1 LSKKKA
7 DRPVPVV
14 AVSDLHVGCEMAL
27 MPREGWLR
35 DGGNR
40 VMPSKLQRV
49 LCDWWDEAWAWV
61 DRETGG
67 EFDVVVNGDLIEG
80 VHHRATTPWSAN
92 IGVQRACC
100 EHLLQPI
107 RERARRLYVIR
118 GTEAH
123 VGQSGE
129 DDEAIAKTI
138 KADRPNGSGNYSN
151 WEMFYRMG
159 DGALAHFAHHIST
172 SSSPFSETS
181 ALLREQV
188 GGYVEAG
195 RWGDEPASVYVR
207 SHRHICSG
215 IWHPSRHG
223 ITSTVTT
230 PAWQLKTPYVHKISA
245 RMSQP
250 QIGLVL
256 LLVGDNGP
264 YVKPW
269 VRHIERPEEVRP

>member
-1 LSKKKA
+1 
-7 DRPVPVV
+7 
-14 AVSDLHVGCEMAL
+14 
-27 MPREGWLR
+27 
-35 DGGNR
+35 
-40 VMPSKLQRV
+40 
-49 LCDWWDEAWAWV
+49 
-61 DRETGG
+61 
-67 EFDVVVNGDLIEG
+67 
-80 VHHRATTPWSAN
+80 
-92 IGVQRACC
+92 
-100 EHLLQPI
+100 
-107 RERARRLYVIR
+107 
-118 GTEAH
+118 
-123 VGQSGE
+123 
-129 DDEAIAKTI
+129 
-138 KADRPNGSGNYSN
+138 
-151 WEMFYRMG
+151 MFYRMG

>member
-1 LSKKKA
+1 MKRKVTEHL
-7 DRPVPVV
+7 PLVV
-14 AVSDLHVGCEMAL
+14 VSDLHVGCNLAL
-27 MPREGWLR
+27 MPREGWER
-35 DGGNR
+35 DEGSL

-61 DRETGG
+61 EDETGG
-67 EFDVVVNGDLIEG
+67 KYDVIVNGDLIEG
-80 VHHRATTPWSAN
+80 VHHRATTPWTAN

-100 EHLLQPI
+100 EAILQPI
-107 RERARRLYVIR
+107 REKARRLYVIR

-123 VGQSGE
+123 VSPSAE
-129 DDEAIAKTI
+129 EDEAIAKSI
-138 KADRPNGSGNYSN
+138 KADRPNGKGNFSQ
-151 WEMFYRMG
+151 WEMFYRFG
-159 DGALAHFAHHIST
+159 DHLAHLTHHIGT

-188 GGYVEAG
+188 VGYVEAG
-195 RWGDEPASVYVR
+195 RWGDEPAAVYVR

-230 PAWQLKTPYVHKISA
+230 AAWQLKTPYVHRIGA

-250 QIGLVL
+250 QIGLLIVRA
-256 LLVGDNGP
+256 GDNGP

-269 VRHIERPEEVRP
+269 VKHIERPEEVRP

>member
-1 LSKKKA
+1 MRVRKA
-7 DRPVPVV
+7 LPVV

-27 MPREGWLR
+27 MPKSGWER
-35 DGGNR
+35 DGGQM
-40 VMPSKLQRV
+40 VMPSPLQSV
-49 LCDWWDEAWAWV
+49 LADWWDEAWKWV
-61 DRETGG
+61 EKETGG
-67 EFDVVVNGDLIEG
+67 QYDVVVNGDFIDG
-80 VHHRATTPWSAN
+80 VHHHATTPWTTN
-92 IGVQRACC
+92 VHVQRDCC
-100 EHLLQPI
+100 RSLLQPI
-107 RERARRLYVIR
+107 RDRARRMYVIR

-129 DDEAIAKTI
+129 HEEAIAKSI
-138 KADRPNGSGNYSN
+138 KADRPDGAATFSQ
-151 WEMFYRMG
+151 WEMFYRVG
-159 DGALAHFAHHIST
+159 EHLAHFAHHIGT

-195 RWGDEPASVYVR
+195 RWGDEPAAVYVR

-230 PAWQLKTPYVHKISA
+230 PAWQLKTPYVHKIPA

-256 LLVGDNGP
+256 ILVGDNGP
-264 YVKPW
+264 YIKPW
-269 VRHIERPEEVRP
+269 VKHIERPKEVRP